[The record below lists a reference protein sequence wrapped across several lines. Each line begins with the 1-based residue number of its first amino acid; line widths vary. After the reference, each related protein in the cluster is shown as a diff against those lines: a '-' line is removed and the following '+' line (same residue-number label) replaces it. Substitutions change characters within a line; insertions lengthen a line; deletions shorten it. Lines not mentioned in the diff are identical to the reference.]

1 MEKKRRSSQA
11 ADELYAQWTQEL
23 EQVGIPNQSLEKLR
37 TIWAKNCQV
46 QAEFFEATV
55 GEEEEAMV
63 EQDEENTTTLGVNE
77 QEEEEED
84 TSAAA
89 ATTTIVLDDEE
100 SNAIMVAWSGLD
112 EAMVRGEAA
121 EEDEVAT
128 MRTVV
133 LPKDTIA
140 SVDNEQQEDSSVED
154 ETTTVQTRYSAAQIE
169 EACTR
174 LLSIWDAEDEHAI
187 GADAQGMRTSLLA
200 MQKKCAKRREVEQE
214 ESEQVIQPI
223 HVSAHGT
230 AKFLQNQ
237 IVADMVQMVS
247 FGDIVTKFERGQYKE
262 HEYFQLLQLLGW
274 PISLF
279 QQLSCV
285 RQNPAYLAKVLAKAE
300 AVCQN

>member
-1 MEKKRRSSQA
+1 MDKKRRSSQA

-37 TIWAKNCQV
+37 AIWAKNCQV

-55 GEEEEAMV
+55 GGEEEEAMV
-63 EQDEENTTTLGVNE
+63 EQDEESTTTLGVNE
-77 QEEEEED
+77 QEEED
-84 TSAAA
+84 DGAAA
-89 ATTTIVLDDEE
+89 AAAAATTTTIVLDDEE
-100 SNAIMVAWSGLD
+100 INATMVAWSGLD
-112 EAMVRGEAA
+112 EAMLRGDTT
-121 EEDEVAT
+121 EEDEIAT

-133 LPKDTIA
+133 LPKDTMVGA
-140 SVDNEQQEDSSVED
+140 SVVNE
-154 ETTTVQTRYSAAQIE
+154 TATVQTRYSSAQIE

-174 LLSIWDAEDEHAI
+174 LLSIWDAEDEHVI
-187 GADAQGMRTSLLA
+187 GADAQGMRKSLLA
-200 MQKKCAKRREVEQE
+200 MQKKCAKRREVEEEE

-237 IVADMVQMVS
+237 IVADMIQMVS

>member
-1 MEKKRRSSQA
+1 MDKKRRSSQA

-37 TIWAKNCQV
+37 AIWAKNCQV

-55 GEEEEAMV
+55 GEEEEATV
-63 EQDEENTTTLGVNE
+63 EQDEESTTTLGVNE

-84 TSAAA
+84 TGAR
-89 ATTTIVLDDEE
+89 TTIVLDDEE
-100 SNAIMVAWSGLD
+100 NNATMVAWSGLD

-121 EEDEVAT
+121 EEDEVAI
-128 MRTVV
+128 MRAVV
-133 LPKDTIA
+133 YPKDTVA
-140 SVDNEQQEDSSVED
+140 TVENEQQEDSSVAN
-154 ETTTVQTRYSAAQIE
+154 ETTTVQTRYSSAQIE
-169 EACTR
+169 EAYTR

-187 GADAQGMRTSLLA
+187 GADAQGMRKSLLA

-230 AKFLQNQ
+230 VKFVQNQ

-285 RQNPAYLAKVLAKAE
+285 RQNPTYLAKVLAKAE